1 MREQWRRFRRLSGRE
16 RRLLVHA
23 LLSLAVTS
31 FGLRLLGFRRWQS
44 VLGRLSVN
52 RHLAPADQ
60 LKDAQRMARIV
71 DTAARH
77 SLKLPSCLEQS
88 LVLWWLLHRQGIAAE
103 LRIGARKET
112 NRFEAH
118 AWVEL
123 EGVAFNDGNIHRH
136 FVPLEDSVTPVETGV
151 P

>member
-1 MREQWRRFRRLSGRE
+1 
-16 RRLLVHA
+16 
-23 LLSLAVTS
+23 
-31 FGLRLLGFRRWQS
+31 
-44 VLGRLSVN
+44 
-52 RHLAPADQ
+52 
-60 LKDAQRMARIV
+60 MARIV

-112 NRFEAH
+112 NQFEAH

-123 EGVAFNDGNIHRH
+123 EGVALNDGNIHRH
-136 FVPLEDSVTPVETGV
+136 FVPLEDSVTMVETGV